1 MNLKLSATAEK
12 YKIKKELEVVTCLEE
27 DLRIHQIQWQFLSQN
42 IPTLKIGLR
51 REGQTLLG
59 QLALVAVCA
68 RKRLHRFW
76 RHSHLQL
83 FRMTT

>member
-12 YKIKKELEVVTCLEE
+12 YKIKKELEVATCHEE
-27 DLRIHQIQWQFLSQN
+27 DLQIHQTLWQFLFQN

-51 REGQTLLG
+51 REGLTLLG

-68 RKRLHRFW
+68 KKRLHRF
-76 RHSHLQL
+76 
-83 FRMTT
+83 